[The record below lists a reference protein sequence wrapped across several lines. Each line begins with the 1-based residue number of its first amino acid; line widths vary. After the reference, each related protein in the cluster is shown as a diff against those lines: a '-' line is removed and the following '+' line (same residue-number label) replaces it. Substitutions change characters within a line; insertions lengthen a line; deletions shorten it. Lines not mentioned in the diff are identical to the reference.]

1 MTRRHGNLFAPR
13 NPQFARSFKPS
24 WRGRLT
30 NALVSVADL
39 PALLLE
45 VTRGTLGVLS
55 LDKELWG
62 GRGTGN
68 QSRELLVEQVGSPPK
83 NVTVEIRL
91 TKTTKKTT
99 ANHFSCAARNRDEL
113 DSRSEVVRSRK
124 DDLTAQARPMVARS
138 MLVHGFR
145 FQ

>member
-91 TKTTKKTT
+91 TKTSKKTT
-99 ANHFSCAARNRDEL
+99 ANHFPCAVRNRDEL
-113 DSRSEVVRSRK
+113 
-124 DDLTAQARPMVARS
+124 
-138 MLVHGFR
+138 
-145 FQ
+145 